1 MSDVMQREAEWF
13 DAVPLSV
20 RGHAIFGVILLIV
33 SFGGFGWW
41 SFSAPL
47 AAAVISPGSFVAT
60 GENKIVQHLEGGII
74 EAIFV
79 SEGDMVEAGDVLMS
93 LDHTAALAVEREL
106 RFRLA
111 RLEAIEARL
120 IAQSEGRSTLTWSES
135 LAAAARDDPEV
146 AVILDGQELAF
157 NAARS
162 ELDNELRILQRDIEA
177 LTIRSA
183 GYLSQLTSNRTQQEI
198 LSDEYETTNSLL
210 SRGLARRAEVA
221 SVRRSMVE
229 AEGQIGRLQAE
240 IDEIAEV
247 RARYSAQMSNAID
260 TNRRAALQE
269 LQVTQTEIDAIRE
282 RASAAR
288 DVASRVEILS
298 PVTGT
303 IVRLYY
309 HTAGGV
315 VESGKAIAE
324 ILPADVPLIVEA
336 LIARMRGVP
345 GACLVLA
352 DFSPKNILV
361 HARGLTLVD
370 FETAHAGDPAFDL
383 GFFLSHLLLKAVR
396 AAPDHE
402 PYLALTQ
409 SFRDAYLGRYD
420 AARRPPDL
428 GRAARA
434 LGTRNALIDQQISR

>member
-13 DAVPLSV
+13 DAVPRSV
-20 RGHAIFGVILLIV
+20 RGHAIFGLILLIM

-74 EAIFV
+74 EEIFV

-336 LIARMRGVP
+336 LIARNEIDNVHQGQHAMIRLTALNQRTTPVLNGEVQYLSADSITDQSDGTIREVYVARVSLAPEELARVP
-345 GACLVLA
+345 GFV
-352 DFSPKNILV
+352 PTP
-361 HARGLTLVD
+361 GM
-370 FETAHAGDPAFDL
+370 PAE
-383 GFFLSHLLLKAVR
+383 VMIQ
-396 AAPDHE
+396 
-402 PYLALTQ
+402 T
-409 SFRDAYLGRYD
+409 
-420 AARRPPDL
+420 
-428 GRAARA
+428 
-434 LGTRNALIDQQISR
+434 GTRTFAQYLIKPIADSMSHAFRED